1 MDERAMYAAAAL
13 AGGIIIGT
21 IAGWLTRRVLLRG
34 RKRHEMAAPAAA
46 LVFWVVLATG
56 IAVGAGLLAPD
67 ALRPLPGRLLAYL
80 PNILVAGL
88 MLIVGYAA
96 ATLTA
101 VILSGGLARATG
113 RTRRQAALNV
123 RIAIMIAVTLLALSQ
138 LGVNTTL
145 LTIAAAAVLFGIAT
159 AMALLIGLG
168 GRDLAAEIAAG
179 RYLRRILKPG
189 DRLET
194 DQLTGQIIALHPAT
208 TEIDTAT
215 ATATHIPH
223 TRLLAA
229 TLRVQ
234 RPTSEQRLQEPLTDE
249 PADSAPEVTRRP
261 PQ

>member
-1 MDERAMYAAAAL
+1 MDERALYAAAAVAGGVIVGTL
-13 AGGIIIGT
+13 AGG
-21 IAGWLTRRVLLRG
+21 LTRRAILRG

-46 LVFWVVLATG
+46 LIFWVVLATG

-80 PNILVAGL
+80 PDILVAGL

-101 VILSGGLARATG
+101 VILSGSLARATG
-113 RTRRQAALNV
+113 RTRRQAALNL
-123 RIAIMIAVTLLALSQ
+123 RIAIMIAVTLLALNQ

-168 GRDLAAEIAAG
+168 GRDLAREVAAG

-189 DRLET
+189 DHVQT
-194 DQLTGQIIALHPAT
+194 DQLHGRVVALHPAT
-208 TEIDTAT
+208 TEIDADT

-234 RPTSEQRLQEPLTDE
+234 RPTSEHHRQEPLMDE
-249 PADSAPEVTRRP
+249 SADPAPEATRGRRR
-261 PQ
+261 